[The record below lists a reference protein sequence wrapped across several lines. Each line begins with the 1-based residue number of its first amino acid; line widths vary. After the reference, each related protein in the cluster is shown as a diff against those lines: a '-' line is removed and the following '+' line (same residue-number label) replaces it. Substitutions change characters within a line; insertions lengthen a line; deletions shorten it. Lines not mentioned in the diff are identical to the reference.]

1 MTHSDPVQQE
11 YSQLAA
17 TYDRRWSFYIEATLR
32 ETLQRVVIQPQD
44 RVLDLGCGTGSL
56 LGRLYDRFPETSLVG
71 LDPSAEML
79 SVARQKL
86 PASVDF
92 RLGNADGIPFEHE
105 SFDVLI
111 STNAF
116 HYFRHPSQAIQEMIR
131 VLKPQGSLIIT
142 DWCHDYLTCRI
153 CDLFLRRFNQ
163 AHFRTY
169 GVDDCH
175 MLLET
180 ETLDQILV
188 ERYKINWLWGMMTAT
203 AIKKTA

>member
-11 YSQLAA
+11 YSRLAA
-17 TYDRRWSFYIEATLR
+17 TYDRRWSFYVNATLQ
-32 ETLQRVVIQPQD
+32 ETLQRVVIKPQD

-56 LGRLYDRFPETSLVG
+56 LELIYARFPKASLAG
-71 LDPSAEML
+71 LDPSVEML
-79 SVARQKL
+79 SVAREKL

-92 RLGNADGIPFEHE
+92 RSGSAERIPFEND
-105 SFDVLI
+105 SFDVLL

-116 HYFRHPSQAIQEMIR
+116 HYFRRPTQAIQEMIR

-142 DWCHDYLTCRI
+142 DWCHDYLICRI

-169 GVDDCH
+169 GVHDFQM
-175 MLLET
+175 MLES
-180 ETLDQILV
+180 EALDHVLV

-203 AIKKTA
+203 AIKKAS